1 MEEHKTPPFGVD
13 LAEAEEIL
21 DASDLLVED
30 REATPLPDAAF
41 LQALPTPKPEPAE
54 DVLDRQITVQPVSEL
69 LGSTPAFTV
78 TEPPP
83 PAASSG
89 LKAPDPADELDF
101 SELMDLTDGPG
112 RPPPARPA
120 ASAEPE
126 RVKREWVPPAR
137 SDGGPTVIEFEAD
150 SEYDDYEAPPAPPLP
165 PGRVSFRPE
174 PADSSG
180 EFQDIPTRNVN
191 LAPLAEKLRDEEW
204 SGDEPDTI
212 ELGLPPPPASGGSAP
227 RAAAPKL
234 EPQTLEIG
242 PEAIV
247 SLHLMRAKELFEADD
262 VEAATDAA
270 EQAMGA
276 DVEGTVL
283 RGERE
288 KQILLR
294 IFEARI
300 GASNRLPQVIMK
312 QTELGKLGLDNR
324 SAFLLDRIDGNT
336 TVDELLDVSG
346 VPRLEAYRT
355 LSWLLRRGVID
366 ML

>member
-13 LAEAEEIL
+13 LAEDEEIL

-30 REATPLPDAAF
+30 RDGTPMPDAAF
-41 LQALPTPKPEPAE
+41 LQALPTPKPESE
-54 DVLDRQITVQPVSEL
+54 DRLERQITVQPVSEL

-83 PAASSG
+83 VARSG
-89 LKAPDPADELDF
+89 LKAPDPVDELDF
-101 SELMDLTDGPG
+101 SELMELTDGPG
-112 RPPPARPA
+112 RPPPAPA
-120 ASAEPE
+120 PRAEPE
-126 RVKREWVPPAR
+126 RVKREWVPTAR
-137 SDGGPTVIEFEAD
+137 TDGGPTVIEFEAD
-150 SEYDDYEAPPAPPLP
+150 SEYDEYEAPPPPPAP

-174 PADSSG
+174 PADASG

-191 LAPLAEKLRDEEW
+191 LAPLAEKMRDEEW
-204 SGDEPDTI
+204 TADDEPDAI
-212 ELGLPPPPASGGSAP
+212 ELSLPPPPASAGSAP
-227 RAAAPKL
+227 RPAPRH

-247 SLHLMRAKELFEADD
+247 ALHLARAQELFQAAD

-270 EQAMGA
+270 EQAMAA
-276 DVEGTVL
+276 DVEGAVL

-288 KQILLR
+288 KQSLLR

-312 QTELGKLGLDNR
+312 QPELGKLGLDNR

-336 TVDELLDVSG
+336 TVEELLDVSG

-355 LSWLLRRGVID
+355 LSWLLRRGVIA